1 MSVMLSMELVLPYV
15 AVIVAVWLVEIVPAV
30 AVKVAVVAPAGTLTD
45 PGTDSRLSELES
57 EMVVVPVATA
67 TLRSTV
73 QVLVPP
79 EASVVGSQVTDD
91 NRGAAKTG
99 IVTILLKKVPC
110 AMVNCAWGLVVCDA
124 DSCR

>member
-1 MSVMLSMELVLPYV
+1 MLSVELVLPYV